1 MNKVFVK
8 LKQRN
13 AHKYRKVLSTDESVF
28 PERNDFIDSTAS
40 YVAGSSLEE
49 GEWFSI
55 TEFSKKPYCTKEIV
69 EQELDSVDY
78 DLLQKKELE
87 KVDFLFVKTD
97 GHIYFQNIPKSK
109 LIKKKSIGCFG
120 EDFRYNGDCQEI
132 IINDFPD
139 AVYEIE
145 TDTLLFRRL
154 ESVTSIFRGID
165 ELYREATAQETSD
178 FLCSAF
184 ISLKGD
190 YAAEKV
196 KTANRKRIALATKT
210 LNALSQ
216 EDRDNIFSYIFDYCP
231 DLKSSDNSFEVGSE
245 DDLKLLL
252 FGIEQ
257 RFYTTLVG
265 GEKRLANS
273 VIPLS

>member
-8 LKQRN
+8 LKQRK
-13 AHKYRKVLSTDESVF
+13 AHKYRKVLSTDEAVF
-28 PERNDFIDSTAS
+28 PERNEFIDSTAS
-40 YVAGSSLEE
+40 YVAGSSHEE

-55 TEFSKKPYCTKEIV
+55 TEFSKKPYCIKEIV

-97 GHIYFQNIPKSK
+97 GYIYFQNISKSK

-145 TDTLLFRRL
+145 TDTLLFCRL

-178 FLCSAF
+178 FLCSDF
-184 ISLKGD
+184 ISLKDD
-190 YAAEKV
+190 YAADKV